1 MIELPLSCA
10 TVPQIIQLGFSDC
23 NEIEKPGQHVG
34 WNASRC
40 HFPPG
45 MHLCRGNFRSRWM
58 AAGGYEPVAEKLF
71 NATPVDAFLL
81 EYDTERAGD
90 FSPLPFVPK
99 GKRVALGLV
108 SSKTPEQE
116 DQGQL
121 LRRIEDAARY
131 CPLEQLSLSAQCG
144 FASRRRRQRANRGPA
159 MGQAGAGRRHGT
171 ARLGSTIVADPYHR
185 QAVGIEPVPL
195 HPFWGMVLRVWLN

>member
-1 MIELPLSCA
+1 MWAGMPPAAISRLGCTCVAAISGAGGWQQATTSRSRTNSSTRRPSMPSSSNTIPSAQAISHHCLSCPKA
-10 TVPQIIQLGFSDC
+10 S
-23 NEIEKPGQHVG
+23 
-34 WNASRC
+34 ASRWAW
-40 HFPPG
+40 
-45 MHLCRGNFRSRWM
+45 CRR
-58 AAGGYEPVAEKLF
+58 K
-71 NATPVDAFLL
+71 
-81 EYDTERAGD
+81 
-90 FSPLPFVPK
+90 
-99 GKRVALGLV
+99 
-108 SSKTPEQE
+108 QE